1 MSEYELRIES
11 QVYKEL
17 RGECNKG
24 ELQTIRG
31 EKFKRTFMKSEKRKR
46 ERVMQLTN
54 AWAALWCCK
63 QETPSLDIN
72 LGFFVAM
79 KENFKICALLS
90 RNLIIT

>member
-46 ERVMQLTN
+46 ERESCNSPMPGRRSG
-54 AWAALWCCK
+54 AASK
-63 QETPSLDIN
+63 KHR
-72 LGFFVAM
+72 V
-79 KENFKICALLS
+79 
-90 RNLIIT
+90 